1 MVTKRQITN
10 DWKQLFPELKKTRLL
25 EMDNRVGP
33 LMTGIYLKVIRN
45 TYYTPVFYVHNLCRE
60 YSSITTSLECTS
72 ETIELEKHEER
83 YIFSAERLKNK
94 LLIPLKG
101 DVSIDKIIKGYKSF
115 LSNPRRKSFEEY
127 KDIALVCGWY
137 GEKKILDDIL
147 EYIWNNVQKDKN
159 HPFFRNKH
167 KINF

>member
-1 MVTKRQITN
+1 M
-10 DWKQLFPELKKTRLL
+10 
-25 EMDNRVGP
+25 
-33 LMTGIYLKVIRN
+33 
-45 TYYTPVFYVHNLCRE
+45 
-60 YSSITTSLECTS
+60 
-72 ETIELEKHEER
+72 
-83 YIFSAERLKNK
+83 
-94 LLIPLKG
+94 LIPLKG

-159 HPFFRNKH
+159 HPFFRNKDREVEG
-167 KINF
+167 